1 MRLFDVL
8 ARQNLDRGG
17 GGGVVDEVEEIYD
30 FLNRE
35 NMSFFNLIERFRSMA
50 SLETRLESAQN
61 QTTEA
66 HRMLTQ
72 ATSTCCS
79 VFDGSFTSVH
89 ACRVFV

>member
-1 MRLFDVL
+1 M
-8 ARQNLDRGG
+8 
-17 GGGVVDEVEEIYD
+17 VDEVEEIYD

-35 NMSFFNLIERFRSMA
+35 NTSFFNLIERFRSMA